1 MNFAGER
8 DCRGGKWKF
17 AGEADGWPGRASQG
31 WERSGLFARLEDSAS
46 PTCRAKLQSSTASCQ
61 KQPGIVSW
69 SRQSVS
75 GSVEGVKGMFDRH
88 KNKIITVL
96 LGGCLLAAVLSIFA
110 LLSGAVMKLF
120 GFEYQSP
127 ASVISF
133 FIAGA
138 MLSYPLGLIAGALP
152 KALLS
157 LNRLSKRAAKFLY
170 VCLDTLA
177 TFLGFRITDCFMP
190 SVSAEN
196 RSIIVV
202 SLLIALLGMGEIGKQ
217 SDQDE

>member
-1 MNFAGER
+1 MRFPGMGTER
-8 DCRGGKWKF
+8 AVCPFGRFRFPDLPGK
-17 AGEADGWPGRASQG
+17 AAII
-31 WERSGLFARLEDSAS
+31 
-46 PTCRAKLQSSTASCQ
+46 SCQ

-120 GFEYQSP
+120 GLEYQSP
-127 ASVISF
+127 ASVILF

-157 LNRLSKRAAKFLY
+157 LKRLSERAAKLLY
-170 VCLDTLA
+170 VFLDTFA
-177 TFLGFRITDCFMP
+177 TFLGFRITDYFMT

>member
-1 MNFAGER
+1 
-8 DCRGGKWKF
+8 
-17 AGEADGWPGRASQG
+17 
-31 WERSGLFARLEDSAS
+31 
-46 PTCRAKLQSSTASCQ
+46 
-61 KQPGIVSW
+61 
-69 SRQSVS
+69 
-75 GSVEGVKGMFDRH
+75 MFDRH

-127 ASVISF
+127 ASVILF

-157 LNRLSKRAAKFLY
+157 LKRLSERAVKFLY
-170 VCLDTLA
+170 VCLDTFA
-177 TFLGFRITDCFMP
+177 TFLGFRITDYFMT

-202 SLLIALLGMGEIGKQ
+202 SLLFALLGVSEIGKQ
-217 SDQDE
+217 SDKGE

>member
-17 AGEADGWPGRASQG
+17 AGEADGWPGCASQG

-46 PTCRAKLQSSTASCQ
+46 PTCRAKLQSSAASCQ

-69 SRQSVS
+69 SRQSVL

-96 LGGCLLAAVLSIFA
+96 LGGCLLAAVLSIFV

-127 ASVISF
+127 ASVVLF

-138 MLSYPLGLIAGALP
+138 MLSYPLGLIAGVLP

-157 LNRLSKRAAKFLY
+157 LNRLSKRAAKLLHVF
-170 VCLDTLA
+170 LDTFA
-177 TFLGFRITDCFMP
+177 TFLGFRITDYFMT

>member
-1 MNFAGER
+1 
-8 DCRGGKWKF
+8 
-17 AGEADGWPGRASQG
+17 
-31 WERSGLFARLEDSAS
+31 
-46 PTCRAKLQSSTASCQ
+46 
-61 KQPGIVSW
+61 
-69 SRQSVS
+69 
-75 GSVEGVKGMFDRH
+75 MFDRH

-120 GFEYQSP
+120 GLECQSP
-127 ASVISF
+127 ASVILF

-157 LNRLSKRAAKFLY
+157 LKRLSERAAKFFY

-190 SVSAEN
+190 SVSVKD
-196 RSIIVV
+196 RSIVV
-202 SLLIALLGMGEIGKQ
+202 VALLFALLGMSEIGKQ
-217 SDQDE
+217 SDKGE

>member
-1 MNFAGER
+1 MEVCGRSRRFAGVRFPGMGTER
-8 DCRGGKWKF
+8 AVCPFGRFRFPDLPGK
-17 AGEADGWPGRASQG
+17 AAII
-31 WERSGLFARLEDSAS
+31 
-46 PTCRAKLQSSTASCQ
+46 SCQ

-120 GFEYQSP
+120 GFECQSP
-127 ASVISF
+127 ASVILF

-157 LNRLSKRAAKFLY
+157 LKRLSERAAKLLY
-170 VCLDTLA
+170 VFLDTFA

-190 SVSAEN
+190 SVSVEN

-202 SLLIALLGMGEIGKQ
+202 SLLFALLGMSEIGKQ
-217 SDQDE
+217 SDKGE

>member
-17 AGEADGWPGRASQG
+17 AGEAGGWPGRASQG

-46 PTCRAKLQSSTASCQ
+46 PTCRAKLQSSAASCQ

-69 SRQSVS
+69 SRQSVL

-120 GFEYQSP
+120 GFECQSP
-127 ASVISF
+127 ASVILF

-157 LNRLSKRAAKFLY
+157 LKRLSERAAKFLY

-177 TFLGFRITDCFMP
+177 TFLGFRITDYFMT
-190 SVSAEN
+190 SVSVKD
-196 RSIIVV
+196 RSIVV
-202 SLLIALLGMGEIGKQ
+202 VALLFALLGVSEIGKQ
-217 SDQDE
+217 SEKDE

>member
-1 MNFAGER
+1 MREKQTVGRGALPRDGNGAG
-8 DCRGGKWKF
+8 CLPVWKI
-17 AGEADGWPGRASQG
+17 PLPR
-31 WERSGLFARLEDSAS
+31 
-46 PTCRAKLQSSTASCQ
+46 TCRAKLQSSAASCP

-69 SRQSVS
+69 SRQSVL

-120 GFEYQSP
+120 GLECQSP
-127 ASVISF
+127 ASVILF

-157 LNRLSKRAAKFLY
+157 LKRLSERAVKFLY

-190 SVSAEN
+190 SVSVEN

-202 SLLIALLGMGEIGKQ
+202 SLLFALLGMSEIGKQ
-217 SDQDE
+217 SDKGE

>member
-8 DCRGGKWKF
+8 DCRSGKWKF
-17 AGEADGWPGRASQG
+17 AGEADDWPGRASQG

-46 PTCRAKLQSSTASCQ
+46 PDLPGKAAIISCQ

-127 ASVISF
+127 ASVILF

-157 LNRLSKRAAKFLY
+157 LKRLSERAAKLLY
-170 VCLDTLA
+170 VFLDTFA
-177 TFLGFRITDCFMP
+177 TFLGFRITDYFMT